1 MHNNDRSH
9 DPGERKLRI
18 AIMTNSGVQTFEY
31 GKVLESPFNKISV
44 TIANKK
50 YFLTKITLLGP
61 VE

>member
-18 AIMTNSGVQTFEY
+18 AIMTNSWVHTFEY
-31 GKVLESPFNKISV
+31 GKVLESPLNKISV
-44 TIANKK
+44 TIANNK